1 MINKKIWKF
10 SLENPDAET
19 NLIEKLKI
27 SKVIASLLVNRGIV
41 DEKEA
46 YEFLNSRNQAF
57 LDPFLLKGMDR
68 SIKRIT
74 NAIKNKEKITVYGD
88 YDVDGITATAVLVR
102 VLTLLGAIV
111 TYYIPE
117 RQNEGYGLNE
127 NAMERIIEDGTNLLI
142 TVDCGVSSVM
152 EVARVNNRL
161 DVIITDHHRPPEIL
175 PDAFAV
181 INPKQLDCLYP
192 DKEIAGVG
200 VAYKLCQALWKTIK
214 SLELREYLDIVALG
228 TIADIVP
235 LTGENRLIVT
245 LGLEQLN
252 CTMNLGLQSL
262 IKHCG
267 LAGKKIDAG
276 KVGFVLAPRLNA
288 AGRIDS
294 ALTGVQLLL
303 TDDLLEADRVA
314 EALEN
319 DNVKRQ
325 LIEKDILLKAEESL
339 KQFDMTTEKVIII
352 SGVNWHSGVIG
363 IVASR
368 LVDKYYKP
376 VIVISETDGIGKGSC
391 RSIQGFDIYKA
402 LTKCNNLLEKFGGH
416 AQAAGL
422 SILPENIPLL
432 RQQLTEI
439 AKKVL
444 TVEDYV
450 PKIRIDAIVTLNDIN
465 QDFVKKLECLE
476 PYGMGNPRPI
486 FACTNLALVDARPMG
501 QEGKHL
507 RFRMKEKG
515 QITNGIAW
523 GMGELAPDLIQ
534 EKNIDLAFQPEINE
548 WQGKC
553 NVQLKAYAFR
563 DIVKTV
569 TELDE
574 LYLTQNEV
582 EPYKNIAEAES
593 FFTKVV
599 GVTFDNRQQLIA
611 RLITGQLLE
620 VKRQK
625 DNQFDINAIVLQTTD
640 GNEIGFLKADIAKF
654 LAPVID
660 SGVKYQATVTMVT
673 GQVGETFGVN
683 IFVYK
688 EQKEFL
694 ENLKYQQIALN
705 DVRKILIGDRE
716 YHKSQQEALECLKQN
731 QKTLVIMGTGRG
743 KSAIFQTHAAML
755 AINQRKMTI
764 IIYPLRAL
772 VNDQYNSLT
781 RKLKLLGISIYKG
794 NGTLSTRERA
804 TLFEALQNESVD
816 VLLTTPEFME
826 SNINYLKHLCGKIGF
841 VVIDE
846 CHHIAEGH
854 KRSAYKRIGETIK
867 KLGNPLVLGVTAT
880 ADQVA
885 TQKIKETLLID
896 NVIIDRT
903 LRQNLQVYDA
913 RNTIDKLAYIKSII
927 KPTEKLLI
935 FVNSRNKAVEIAS
948 NLRELY
954 PALQDAI
961 GFYHA
966 GLSNEW
972 RVKVEEWFKEGTLQ
986 VVVATSAFGEGIDL
1000 PDIRHVVQYHLPF
1013 DITTFN
1019 QQCGRA
1025 GRDGSYSLVHFI
1037 FGKDDIK
1044 LNNLILK
1051 ERAPEREFIGKFYL
1065 ILKSNHKE
1073 NLAIELTNNQIA
1085 EQFIDKYHGF
1095 LGESGVSIC
1104 LKILEELGLIWRETF
1119 HSKRK
1124 IYFNAI
1130 PSEKLRLE
1138 DSNTYIEG
1146 MIERK
1151 EFNDFSDQVM
1161 NTSQE
1166 NLLTWINKP
1175 IYPEY

>member
-1 MINKKIWKF
+1 MINKKIWNF
-10 SLENPDAET
+10 SLENPDLET
-19 NLIEKLKI
+19 NLIKKLKI
-27 SKVIASLLVNRGIV
+27 SKVIAKLLINRGIV
-41 DEKEA
+41 DEKKA
-46 YEFLNSRNQAF
+46 YEFLNSKNQAF
-57 LDPFLLKGMDR
+57 LDPFLLKGMDS
-68 SIKRIT
+68 SIQRII
-74 NAIKNKEKITVYGD
+74 NAIDNKEKITVYGD

-102 VLTLLGAIV
+102 VLALLGAIV

-117 RQNEGYGLNE
+117 RQNEGYGLNA
-127 NAMERIIEDGTNLLI
+127 NAIESIIEDGTKLLI
-142 TVDCGVSSVM
+142 TVDCGVSSIM
-152 EVARVNNRL
+152 EVERVNSRI
-161 DVIITDHHRPPEIL
+161 DIIITDHHRPPEIL
-175 PDAFAV
+175 PKAFAI
-181 INPKQLDCLYP
+181 INPKQSDCLYP
-192 DKEIAGVG
+192 NKEIAGVG
-200 VAYKLCQALWKTIK
+200 VAYKLCQALWKTVK
-214 SLELREYLDIVALG
+214 RLELREYLDIVALG

-235 LTGENRLIVT
+235 LTGENRVIVT

-252 CTMNLGLQSL
+252 STRNLGLQSL

-267 LAGKKIDAG
+267 LADKKIDAG

-303 TDDLLEADRVA
+303 TDDLSKADQVA

-319 DNVKRQ
+319 DNVERQ

-339 KQFDMTTEKVIII
+339 KQFDMSTEKVIVI
-352 SGVNWHSGVIG
+352 SGLNWHSGVIG

-376 VIVISETDGIGKGSC
+376 VIVISETDGMSKGSC
-391 RSIQGFDIYKA
+391 RSIHGFDIYKA
-402 LTKCNNLLEKFGGH
+402 LKKCSDLLEKFGGH

-422 SILPENIPLL
+422 SVLPENIPLL
-432 RQQLTEI
+432 RQRLTEV
-439 AKKVL
+439 AQEVL
-444 TVEDYV
+444 TEEDYV
-450 PKIRIDAIVTLNDIN
+450 PKIRIDATVTLHDIN
-465 QDFVKKLECLE
+465 LEFIKNLECLE

-486 FACTNLALVDARPMG
+486 FACNSVALIDASPMG
-501 QEGKHL
+501 QDGKHL
-507 RFRMKEKG
+507 RFRMKEKK
-515 QITNGIAW
+515 QIVNGIAW
-523 GMGELAPDLIQ
+523 GMGELALNLIQ

-553 NVQLKAYAFR
+553 NIQLKAYAFR
-563 DIVKTV
+563 NIVKTV

-574 LYLTQNEV
+574 LYLTKNEV
-582 EPYKNIAEAES
+582 EQYQNIGEAES

-599 GVTFDNRQQLIA
+599 GVTFDNRQEIIA
-611 RLITGQLLE
+611 TLITGQLLE

-625 DNQFDINAIVLQTTD
+625 DNQYDINAIILQTME

-654 LAPVID
+654 LAPIID
-660 SGVKYQATVTMVT
+660 SGTKYEATVTMLT
-673 GQVGETFGVN
+673 GQASETLGVN

-688 EQKEFL
+688 EQKESFK
-694 ENLKYQQIALN
+694 NLKKQEFTLD
-705 DVRKILIGDRE
+705 DVRKSLIGDRE
-716 YHKSQQEALECLKQN
+716 YHKSQKEALECLVQH
-731 QKTLVIMGTGRG
+731 QRTLVIMGTGRG
-743 KSAIFQTHAAML
+743 KSAIFQTHAAIL
-755 AINQRKMTI
+755 AMKQKKMTI

-781 RKLKLLGISIYKG
+781 RKMKPLDVGVYKG

-804 TLFEALQNESVD
+804 DLFEALQNETVD
-816 VLLTTPEFME
+816 ILLTTPEFME
-826 SNINYLKHLCGKIGF
+826 ANINYLKHLCGKIGF
-841 VVIDE
+841 IVIDE
-846 CHHIAEGH
+846 CHHIAEGN

-880 ADQVA
+880 ADQV
-885 TQKIKETLLID
+885 TTEKIKETLSID
-896 NVIIDRT
+896 HVIIDKT
-903 LRQNLQVYDA
+903 VRQNLQVDDA
-913 RNTIDKLAYIKSII
+913 RNISDKLAYIKSMI
-927 KPTEKLLI
+927 KANEKVLI

-948 NLRELY
+948 DLRELY
-954 PALQDAI
+954 PELQDSI

-972 RVKVEEWFKEGTLQ
+972 RVKVEEWFKDGTLQ
-986 VVVATSAFGEGIDL
+986 IVIATSAFGEGVDL

-1025 GRDGSYSLVHFI
+1025 GRDGNYSLVHFI

-1051 ERAPEREFIGKFYL
+1051 ERAPEREIIGKFYL
-1065 ILKSNHKE
+1065 ILKSNSKE
-1073 NLAIELTNNQIA
+1073 NLGIELTNQQLA
-1085 EQFIDKYHGF
+1085 EQFTDKYNGF

-1124 IYFNAI
+1124 IYFNAA
-1130 PSEKLRLE
+1130 PTEKLKLE
-1138 DSNTYIEG
+1138 DSNTYVEG

-1161 NTSQE
+1161 NASKE

-1175 IYPEY
+1175 IYPD